1 MLLIASV
8 LVAAWL
14 LGLLGVYHI
23 GWSVHL
29 FLVAALGVLL
39 LAFLKARD
47 DARGNARRS
56 MAKVLLTIVV
66 NPVRIL

>member
-1 MLLIASV
+1 MRLIASV
-8 LVAAWL
+8 LLAAWL

-23 GWSVHL
+23 GGSVHL

-47 DARGNARRS
+47 DAARG
-56 MAKVLLTIVV
+56 KG
-66 NPVRIL
+66 